1 MKSDTTPTNWM
12 LVVSAALLS
21 ALAVRLRCRLRQAFG
36 GDSSGISE
44 ARRADIKAAQA
55 RPSWSESTDTEL
67 PRWRHRRRSASRTV
81 TAAAAAWCGRLER
94 LGLRGGSESGS
105 DGVLRRG
112 EVQKKLREQLR
123 RRDEMISEM
132 QAQVAARKARSAHLR
147 SQLDRAGTRLA
158 QSKGELLRLR
168 REAADLKLLTNGW
181 ARVPSY
187 GKLRNK

>member
-55 RPSWSESTDTEL
+55 RPSWSEGTDTEL
-67 PRWRHRRRSASRTV
+67 PPVAAPAAERVKDRDGGGGGVVRATRTPRRVRVGFRRRAP
-81 TAAAAAWCGRLER
+81 A
-94 LGLRGGSESGS
+94 GGGAE
-105 DGVLRRG
+105 
-112 EVQKKLREQLR
+112 E
-123 RRDEMISEM
+123 
-132 QAQVAARKARSAHLR
+132 AARAAPAAGRDDFGDAGPGRREEARSAHLR

>member
-21 ALAVRLRCRLRQAFG
+21 TLAVRLRCRLRQAFG

-44 ARRADIKAAQA
+44 ERRADIKAVQA

-67 PRWRHRRRSASRTV
+67 PLVAAPAAERVKDRDGGGGGGGSSDSDSPRVGVGFRRRAP
-81 TAAAAAWCGRLER
+81 A
-94 LGLRGGSESGS
+94 
-105 DGVLRRG
+105 G

-132 QAQVAARKARSAHLR
+132 QAQVAAAAAPSPARKPARPTCAPSSTAPA
-147 SQLDRAGTRLA
+147 RAWPT
-158 QSKGELLRLR
+158 
-168 REAADLKLLTNGW
+168 DLKLLTNGW